1 MQPHDLWVL
10 IAYGLAVL
18 LLVVIIAGLSNRIV
32 FYFDHGD
39 LALSFAPPL
48 VLVLTAVALFALGF
62 RPENTPQALAMTN
75 MALAGQPSAPGGPAP
90 LAVVLVMGLG
100 VALALG
106 CLLLTFVNAVRFN
119 RSLSLGML
127 VGTCKVLLSVLVVF
141 WPLLGMA
148 SGQGGRRTT
157 PRWAIYV
164 LIGIFAWII
173 AHLINGRAVYQRR
186 NWPLP
191 Y

>member
-1 MQPHDLWVL
+1 MQPHDLWIL

-18 LLVVIIAGLSNRIV
+18 LLVIIIAGLSNRIV

-48 VLVLTAVALFALGF
+48 ALVLTAVALFALGF
-62 RPENTPQALAMTN
+62 RPENAHQALAMAKL
-75 MALAGQPSAPGGPAP
+75 ALAGQSSTPGGPTP
-90 LAVVLVMGLG
+90 LAVVLVMGSG
-100 VALALG
+100 AALALG
-106 CLLLTFVNAVRFN
+106 CLLFTFVNAARFN
-119 RSLSLGML
+119 RSLALGVL
-127 VGTCKVLLSVLVVF
+127 VGTCKLLLSVLVVF
-141 WPLLGMA
+141 WPLLGRA
-148 SGQGGRRTT
+148 SGQGSRRTT

-173 AHLINGRAVYQRR
+173 AHLVNGRAVYQRR
-186 NWPLP
+186 NWPMP